1 MEIWKIE
8 SNPIKQMI
16 MSCLIS
22 IIGLIFVIYLRNADI
37 HASSN
42 VMAGYLLGW
51 LLLIIGIASIIAINK
66 QYITVD
72 PEKRCI
78 IIEDINLLGSKI
90 ITLSFDEII
99 DVQVAEIGK
108 RSNYTVTY
116 YVLLK
121 LKSGKTFPL
130 FFPAYYNGRWDASVA
145 ENRCSRLKVYI
156 QH

>member
-8 SNPIKQMI
+8 SNPIKQLI

-22 IIGLIFVIYLRNADI
+22 IVGLIFVIGLRNADI

-42 VMAGYLLGW
+42 IMAGYLLGW
-51 LLLIIGIASIIAINK
+51 LLLLIGIASILAFTK

-72 PEKRCI
+72 PIKRCI
-78 IIEDINLLGSKI
+78 TIEDINVLGSKI

-99 DVQVAEIGK
+99 DIRVAEIGK

-116 YVLLK
+116 YVSLR

-130 FFPAYYNGRWDASVA
+130 FFPAYYDGRWDVSVA
-145 ENRCSRLKVYI
+145 ENRCS
-156 QH
+156 